1 MSTHKAGGKASQH
14 VSPAGKRLGV
24 KLSDGQRVSPGMVIV
39 RQRGT
44 KLGVGK
50 GVAVG
55 RDHTIYAI
63 SEGVVKFGMRKGK
76 KIVSVCEVVKKK

>member
-24 KLSDGQRVSPGMVIV
+24 KMFSGEKVVKGQILV

-44 KLGVGK
+44 KFSKGVGVK
-50 GVAVG
+50 EG
-55 RDHTIYAI
+55 RDHTLY
-63 SEGVVKFGMRKGK
+63 SVVDGKTKFSK
-76 KIVSVCEVVKKK
+76 KIGKRVISVVSK

>member
-24 KLSDGQRVSPGMVIV
+24 KVSDGQKVSPGEILI

-44 KLGVGK
+44 TFTKGAGVKEGRDHSLYSVMK
-50 GVAVG
+50 GVA
-55 RDHTIYAI
+55 
-63 SEGVVKFGMRKGK
+63 KFGRKVGK
-76 KIVSVCEVVKKK
+76 RVISVVPA

>member
-24 KLSDGQRVSPGMVIV
+24 KMFGGEKVVKGQMLV

-44 KLGVGK
+44 KFSKGTGVK
-50 GVAVG
+50 EG
-55 RDHTIYAI
+55 RDHSLYSVAD
-63 SEGVVKFGMRKGK
+63 GVTKFSK
-76 KIVSVCEVVKKK
+76 KIGKRVVSVVSK

>member
-24 KLSDGQRVSPGMVIV
+24 KLFDGEKVVKGQMLV

-44 KLGVGK
+44 TFTKGFGVK
-50 GVAVG
+50 EG
-55 RDHTIYAI
+55 RDHSLYSLLDGMT
-63 SEGVVKFGMRKGK
+63 KFSQKLGK
-76 KIVSVCEVVKKK
+76 KVISVVSK